1 MREKFL
7 LAVAVTFSLNLFLS
21 FNESSSIATN
31 NTKSYSLNNSLVR
44 ENLVSLR
51 RNFLDVSLSL
61 ND

>member
-21 FNESSSIATN
+21 FNESSPIATN
-31 NTKSYSLNNSLVR
+31 NAKSHSFTTSSVR
-44 ENLVSLR
+44 ENLVLLR
-51 RNFLDVSLSL
+51 RNLLDVSLSL

>member
-31 NTKSYSLNNSLVR
+31 NAKSHSLTNSSIS

-51 RNFLDVSLSL
+51 RNLFDVSLSL